1 MKAHPT
7 EDEHKNQEQVS
18 CPGSDGATPQ
28 SEASQSRRGDDDFED
43 RMQTALILEDHAG
56 ARDWLSAVVNDA
68 FPGINVLLAPNLTEA
83 RAKLGHLLAAGLL
96 PNIALVDLSLPDGN
110 GLAFIRDMR
119 ESAPNCPCVVVTIH
133 DDDRHVF
140 PALRAG
146 ARGYLLK
153 QQSQPE
159 LARRLRGI
167 VAGEPPLS
175 PSIAQ
180 RVLSRFAQPETTN
193 RPNLTSREE
202 EVLGLIA
209 KGFTIV
215 QAGDALGISR
225 HTTAGYVKSIYSK
238 LEVSTRAEV
247 TQEALRMGLISTDG

>member
-1 MKAHPT
+1 MKAHSR
-7 EDEHKNQEQVS
+7 EDENRDQTRS
-18 CPGSDGATPQ
+18 GCPGPADPMPPSETSD
-28 SEASQSRRGDDDFED
+28 SRRDDSDLET

-56 ARDWLSAVVNDA
+56 ARDWLSAVVKEA
-68 FPGINVLLAPNLTEA
+68 FPGIKVLLAPNLTEA
-83 RAKLGHLLAAGLL
+83 REKLGHLLAAGLP

-110 GLAFIRDMR
+110 GLDFIRDMR
-119 ESAPNCPCVVVTIH
+119 ETAPDCPCVVVTIH

-153 QQSQPE
+153 QQSQSE
-159 LARRLRGI
+159 LARRLKGI
-167 VAGEPPLS
+167 VGGEPPLS

-180 RVLSRFAQPETTN
+180 RVLSRFTQTETSN
-193 RPNLTSREE
+193 RPALTAREE

-209 KGFTIV
+209 KGFTIL
-215 QAGDALGISR
+215 QAGEALGISR

-247 TQEALRMGLISTDG
+247 TQEALRMGLISTDD